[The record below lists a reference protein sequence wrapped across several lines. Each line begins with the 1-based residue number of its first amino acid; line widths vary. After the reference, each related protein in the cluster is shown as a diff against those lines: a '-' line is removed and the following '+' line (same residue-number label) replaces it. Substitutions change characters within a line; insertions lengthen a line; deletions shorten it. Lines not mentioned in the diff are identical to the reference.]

1 MESKVCK
8 GLNGFTRMPA
18 ITCITFHKD
27 ACNYMYNNL
36 SLSRTNLWEPVLQG
50 QLRQS
55 NVQSQY
61 LTGIQE
67 FEGSLLSPA
76 IYFS

>member
-18 ITCITFHKD
+18 ITCITI
-27 ACNYMYNNL
+27 C
-36 SLSRTNLWEPVLQG
+36 LSRTNLWEPVLPG
-50 QLRQS
+50 QLRQL

-67 FEGSLLSPA
+67 FEGSLLGPA
-76 IYFS
+76 IYLS